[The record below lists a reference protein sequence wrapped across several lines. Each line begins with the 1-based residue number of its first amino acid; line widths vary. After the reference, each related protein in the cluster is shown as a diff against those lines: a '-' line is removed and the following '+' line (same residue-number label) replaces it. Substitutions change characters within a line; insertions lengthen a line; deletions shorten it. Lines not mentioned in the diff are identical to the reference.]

1 MLALLHLDLDR
12 FKGINDA
19 FGKEFG
25 SELLREVAVPA
36 QGPADAATSCWRGW
50 RATSSLI
57 LQTGI
62 KRPDDAAELAPPAE
76 RGLRRSRS

>member
-25 SELLREVAVPA
+25 SELLREVAVRL
-36 QGPADAATSCWRGW
+36 QGAADGRTSCSPGW
-50 RATSSLI
+50 RATSS
-57 LQTGI
+57 
-62 KRPDDAAELAPPAE
+62 
-76 RGLRRSRS
+76 

>member
-1 MLALLHLDLDR
+1 MLALLHVDLDR

-25 SELLREVAVPA
+25 DRPAAAVAARLRARLSDGELLARLESDEFAV
-36 QGPADAATSCWRGW
+36 
-50 RATSSLI
+50 

-62 KRPDDAAELAPPAE
+62 KRPDDAAELA
-76 RGLRRSRS
+76 GG

>member
-25 SELLREVAVPA
+25 SELLREVAVRLKA
-36 QGPADAATSCWRGW
+36 RLTGNELLARLESDEF
-50 RATSSLI
+50 LI

-62 KRPDDAAELAPPAE
+62 KRPDDAAELT
-76 RGLRRSRS
+76 RRLSEAFACPS